1 MSAALGMR
9 AQSPEDDK
17 KRDVTFIE
25 DEKKNKSFDP
35 GEIFTKDWRTYN
47 CKMWHL
53 EPTVR

>member
-1 MSAALGMR
+1 MSATLGMR

-17 KRDVTFIE
+17 KRDVSFVE
-25 DEKKNKSFDP
+25 DEKKKKTFDP
-35 GEIFTKDWRTYN
+35 FTKDWRTYN